1 MEPYA
6 GAPRA
11 GPAWEG
17 WGWELRTPQP
27 HHAPAPETQAA
38 AASSPFQSGPASP
51 VGILLPTKD
60 FLASAPSCTGSV
72 WWDKEVPYAPT
83 VSGSGRVGGCV
94 EAGAICDPRRS
105 TFSAA
110 RQGSPLEMT
119 ERQWPRCPAVRHEIG
134 NGEKLPVAQA
144 YVERNRI
151 FWIMN

>member
-1 MEPYA
+1 MP

-17 WGWELRTPQP
+17 WGGNSRPLSPTVPQP
-27 HHAPAPETQAA
+27 QKPRQQLPRLLFSLA
-38 AASSPFQSGPASP
+38 PASP
-51 VGILLPTKD
+51 VGILFPTKD
-60 FLASAPSCTGSV
+60 FLASALSCAGSV

-83 VSGSGRVGGCV
+83 VSGSWRVGGCV

-119 ERQWPRCPAVRHEIG
+119 ERQWPRYPAVRHEIG
-134 NGEKLPVAQA
+134 NGEKLPIAQA